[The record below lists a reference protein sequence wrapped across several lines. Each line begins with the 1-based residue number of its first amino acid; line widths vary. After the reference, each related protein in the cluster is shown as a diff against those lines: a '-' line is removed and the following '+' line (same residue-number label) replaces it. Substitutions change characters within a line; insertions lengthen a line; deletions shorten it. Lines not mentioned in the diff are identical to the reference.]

1 MPDKIFHSS
10 FINNVSLMKII
21 LQEILSEK
29 NVRFS
34 KKIRIYYRRTDV
46 ERKKSRG
53 WFFGEWILEKTRWQT
68 SDDADLFSEGGSSLD
83 QYAPFW

>member
-1 MPDKIFHSS
+1 MSDFRKNKDLLSS
-10 FINNVSLMKII
+10 N
-21 LQEILSEK
+21 
-29 NVRFS
+29 
-34 KKIRIYYRRTDV
+34 RRGK
-46 ERKKSRG
+46 EKKSRG